1 MSHSHSHAAHNH
13 HHDHHHIP
21 QDKRTLL
28 ISFSI
33 IAGFMLVEFVGGY
46 WFNSLALMADAG
58 HMANDALSLG
68 LALLALWVSVQRP
81 KVSQILAVVN
91 GVSLLLIA
99 GYIIWEAIARLQNPI
114 KMLPLPM
121 MAVAIIGLIV
131 NIVVARLMLNADH
144 NNLNIRAAYLHVLA
158 DLFGSIVAILSG
170 LGAYLFDWQWIDPLA
185 SLLLSL
191 IILRSGWQIT
201 QAAIVA
207 LKR

>member
-21 QDKRTLL
+21 QDKRMLL

-121 MAVAIIGLIV
+121 MVVAAIGLIV

>member
-68 LALLALWVSVQRP
+68 LALLALWVSVQRS